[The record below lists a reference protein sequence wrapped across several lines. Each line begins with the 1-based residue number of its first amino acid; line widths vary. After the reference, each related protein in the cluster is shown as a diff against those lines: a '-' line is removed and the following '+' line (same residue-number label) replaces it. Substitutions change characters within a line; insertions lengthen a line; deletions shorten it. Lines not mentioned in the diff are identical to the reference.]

1 MVELRHWYTGEPSP
15 EVQIAD
21 PCNSQSVAATAA
33 HLDIQDI
40 QLLYFVSEVTKAVIS
55 FSMQDDHNHV
65 RSIYGTVPSESRLQV
80 GGTSG

>member
-55 FSMQDDHNHV
+55 FSMQDDHV
-65 RSIYGTVPSESRLQV
+65 RRIYGTVPSVSRLQV